1 MSYSIGWSKVTQFV
15 RAKELI
21 KENNSIFY
29 FEVIKPVGDN
39 EEWKIARDVIEEFY
53 EFCEKNKKQFSIIMD
68 ASKLEVVDIMNAI
81 QWVVLFLKHKDIT
94 SEFVT
99 CSCLVTTS
107 VNVKQGVWYFL
118 KYYSP
123 IKPFVVESTATE
135 ARTFIESHVL
145 QKDIPC

>member
-21 KENNSIFY
+21 KEKNSIFY
-29 FEVIKPVGDN
+29 FEVIKSVGDN
-39 EEWKIARDVIEEFY
+39 EEWKIARTVIEEFY
-53 EFCEKNKKQFSIIMD
+53 EFCKENKKQFSIIMD
-68 ASKLEVVDIMNAI
+68 ASKLEAVDITNAI
-81 QWVVLFLKHKDIT
+81 QWIALFLKHKDTT

-107 VNVKQGVWYFL
+107 VNVKQGVDYFL

-123 IKPFVVESTATE
+123 IKPFVVESTTTG
-135 ARTFIESHVL
+135 ARTFIESNLL
-145 QKDIPC
+145 Q